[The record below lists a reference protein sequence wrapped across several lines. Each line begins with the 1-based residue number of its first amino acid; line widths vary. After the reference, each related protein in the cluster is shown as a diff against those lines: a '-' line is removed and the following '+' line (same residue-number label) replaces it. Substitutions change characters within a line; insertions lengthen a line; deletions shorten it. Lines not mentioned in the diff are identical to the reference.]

1 MSQEKI
7 LVIDDEASIRSSLRG
22 ILEDEGFQVQSAE
35 SGEEGLRLV
44 DKQNFDLLLLDI
56 WLPEMGGLDVLAKV
70 KSMEGS
76 PQVVIITGHGTV
88 ETAVKAVKMGAFDF
102 LEKPLTL
109 EKVILTVHNAL
120 KQSKLEEENV
130 QLRERFRERYHFH
143 GQSPAMRKLRD
154 DVAKAAPTNSRILIQ
169 GENGTGKEVLAR
181 LIHEQSRRRDKRF
194 QELNCAAVPADML
207 ESELFG
213 CVQGSSPQAVK
224 DKKGK
229 FLLADGGTLF
239 LAEIG
244 ETRPTTQAKLVR
256 VIEEQRIEPL
266 GSVESIAVDNRL
278 ITSTSRSLKE
288 LVGQKAFRD
297 DLFYKLNVIPLTIPP
312 LRERPEDIPLL
323 IESFLKYFAAEYG
336 KKPKTMSPQAL
347 EAFRNYHWPGNVNE
361 LMNVIERFVIM
372 IEGPEVTEANLSLL
386 VEAREME
393 HVPGLGASHS
403 LRDSLRQSEKKLIQ
417 EALVRNRWDLARTA
431 ADLKLEPPALQQ
443 KIGDLQITLV
453 P

>member
-7 LVIDDEASIRSSLRG
+7 LIIDDEASIRSSLRG
-22 ILEDEGFQVQSAE
+22 ILEDEGFQVKSAE
-35 SGEEGLRLV
+35 SGEEGLRLM

-56 WLPEMGGLDVLAKV
+56 WLPEMGGLDVLGKV
-70 KSMEGS
+70 KSMDGS
-76 PQVVIITGHGTV
+76 PQVIIITGHGTV

-109 EKVILTVHNAL
+109 EKVILTVRNAL

-130 QLRERFRERYHFH
+130 QLRERFRERFHFD

-181 LIHEQSRRRDKRF
+181 LIHEQSQRRDKRF

-229 FLLADGGTLF
+229 FLMADGGTLF

-244 ETRPTTQAKLVR
+244 ELRPTTQARLVR
-256 VIEEQRIEPL
+256 VIEEQKIEPQ
-266 GSVESIAVDNRL
+266 GSTDPIAVDTRL
-278 ITSTSRSLKE
+278 IAATSKNLKE
-288 LVGQKAFRD
+288 LVGQKTFRE
-297 DLFYKLNVIPLTIPP
+297 DLFFKLNVIPLTVPP
-312 LRERPEDIPLL
+312 LRDRPEDIPLL
-323 IESFLKYFAAEYG
+323 IDNFLRYFAAEYG
-336 KKPKTMSPQAL
+336 KKPKTMSPEAL
-347 EAFRNYHWPGNVNE
+347 EAFRNYHWPGNVSE

-372 IEGPEVTEANLSLL
+372 VEGPEITEANLSLL
-386 VEAREME
+386 VEARELE
-393 HVPGLGASHS
+393 HVPGLGAAHS
-403 LRDSLRQSEKKLIQ
+403 LREALRQSEKRLIH
-417 EALVRNRWDLARTA
+417 EALVRNRWDLPRTA
-431 ADLKLEPPALQQ
+431 ADLRLEPPELRQ